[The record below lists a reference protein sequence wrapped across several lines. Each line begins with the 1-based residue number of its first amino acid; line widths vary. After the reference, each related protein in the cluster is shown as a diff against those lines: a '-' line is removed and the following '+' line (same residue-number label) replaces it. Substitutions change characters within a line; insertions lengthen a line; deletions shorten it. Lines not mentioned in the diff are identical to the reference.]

1 MNKYKS
7 ISDVPE
13 KYKWDLSDFYKS
25 YEEFDKE
32 LEEVTK
38 DIEVIKDYVGCTK
51 DSSKLFEFL
60 NLTIKLD
67 NRITNLY
74 VYAHLK
80 NDEVLGVEENL
91 SRFNKAYNLIG
102 IFSNYF
108 SFFSPELVSLSKE
121 EYDKLFDNKDLMVY
135 KAMLDEM
142 YKEKDHVL
150 SESEEKI
157 VNDLVTASGQYE
169 DILSNLIN
177 SEHNYGT
184 VMIDGEETTI
194 TSTNFRHLLKNKD
207 PKVRKEVYEK
217 FRGLRNQYA
226 GTAASLLDSYVKTNN
241 TISKI
246 HKFNSAWESK
256 LFGNHMPEEAYN
268 ALINTVEGNTSSV
281 RKYIK
286 MYKETLGLDEL
297 HPYDLNLELAK
308 SDKNYSIE
316 DAQNLI
322 REALRPLG
330 DKYIDKYNKIIDNHY
345 IDYCEYKG
353 KQSGGYSCNT
363 ADHYSRILLSF
374 NEDLSTVSTIA
385 HECGHNVH
393 DQFIMANNPSQYVY
407 VTTLV
412 SEVASLTNECLL
424 SSYLAKNGTTKE
436 EKLAGIENMIDVILS
451 NLFGAVREGKNEVD
465 FNKYSNEGN
474 ALTKEYLNKL
484 TTDSLFKYYGDNVKF
499 DDISGCE
506 WVGRSHFFCNYYLF
520 DYAFCISVASANA
533 MRILSGD
540 KDALD
545 RYFKFLSLGSDTY
558 PINAFKVLGFDLTD
572 SKVYEEAIKYFNSL
586 IDDFNKISKE

>member
-7 ISDVPE
+7 RSDVPE

-25 YEEFDKE
+25 SEEFDKE
-32 LEEVTK
+32 LETVTK
-38 DIEVIKDYVGCTK
+38 EIEVIKDYVGCTK
-51 DSSKLFEFL
+51 DSKRLFEFL
-60 NLTIKLD
+60 NLVIKLD

-74 VYAHLK
+74 VYAHFK
-80 NDEVLGVEENL
+80 NDEVLGVDENL

-102 IFSNYF
+102 VFSNYF
-108 SFFSPELVSLSKE
+108 SFFAPELVSLSKE
-121 EYDKLFDNKDLMVY
+121 EYNKLFDNKDLLVY

-157 VNDLVTASGQYE
+157 INDLVTASGQYE

-194 TSTNFRHLLKNKD
+194 TSTNFRYLLKNKD
-207 PKVRKEVYEK
+207 PKVREEVFKK

-246 HKFNSAWESK
+246 HKYKNAWESK
-256 LFGNHMPEEAYN
+256 LFSNHMPEEAYN
-268 ALINTVEGNTSSV
+268 ALISTVENNTDSV
-281 RKYIK
+281 SRYLRL
-286 MYKETLGLDEL
+286 YKEQTGLKEL
-297 HPYDLNLELAK
+297 HPYDLNLEMSK
-308 SDKNYSIE
+308 SDKKYTIE
-316 DAQNLI
+316 EAQDLI
-322 REALRPLG
+322 RETLRPLG
-330 DKYIDKYNKIIDNHY
+330 DNYIEKYNKIIDNRY

-363 ADHYSRILLSF
+363 ADHDSRILLSF
-374 NEDLSTVSTIA
+374 NEDLPSVSTIA

-393 DQFIMANNPSQYVY
+393 DQFIMANNPSHYVY
-407 VTTLV
+407 VVTLV
-412 SEVASLTNECLL
+412 AEVASLTNECLL

-436 EKLAGIENMIDVILS
+436 EKLTGIENMLDVILG
-451 NLFGAVREGKNEVD
+451 NLFEATREGKNEVE

-474 ALTKEYLNKL
+474 TLTKEYLNKL
-484 TTDSLFKYYGDNVKF
+484 SLDSLKKFKGKEVIYDDNGD
-499 DDISGCE
+499 CE
-506 WVGRSHFFCNYYLF
+506 WVGRSHFFNNYYLF

-540 KDALD
+540 KDALN

-558 PINAFKVLGFDLTD
+558 PIDAFKTLGFDLTD

-586 IDDFNKISKE
+586 IDDYIKISKE